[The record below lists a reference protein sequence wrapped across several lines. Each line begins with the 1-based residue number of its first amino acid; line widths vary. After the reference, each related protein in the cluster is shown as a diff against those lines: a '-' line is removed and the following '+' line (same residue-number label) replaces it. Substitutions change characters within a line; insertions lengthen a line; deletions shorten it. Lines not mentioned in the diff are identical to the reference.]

1 MTLGIQGSKMLLRL
15 STAKIGPMRNT
26 VHYLQSN
33 KIAHE
38 TRNYSKT
45 KKSGNNLY
53 YIAGAAIFCFA
64 ELSAE
69 EAILEGG
76 DVTVTAEEPKKVTD
90 TEEEATEDIEDEKSA
105 VTEANVS
112 TEAKLGKNETIAEE
126 KAGVAAE
133 EEETNE
139 AVIIGEGT
147 FAREQLQK
155 YTVAA
160 AVVIVSSLLLLKAF
174 DSFSN

>member
-15 STAKIGPMRNT
+15 SAAKKGAMRNT

-38 TRNYSKT
+38 TRNFL
-45 KKSGNNLY
+45 KSQKLDNNLH

-64 ELSAE
+64 KLSAE

-76 DVTVTAEEPKKVTD
+76 EMTVTAEEPNKVTD
-90 TEEEATEDIEDEKSA
+90 EEEEATQDIEDEKEA
-105 VTEANVS
+105 VKEANLT
-112 TEAKLGKNETIAEE
+112 TEAKLVTEEAVTAEN
-126 KAGVAAE
+126 ARVAAE

-139 AVIIGEGT
+139 AVIKEDGT

-174 DSFSN
+174 NSFSN